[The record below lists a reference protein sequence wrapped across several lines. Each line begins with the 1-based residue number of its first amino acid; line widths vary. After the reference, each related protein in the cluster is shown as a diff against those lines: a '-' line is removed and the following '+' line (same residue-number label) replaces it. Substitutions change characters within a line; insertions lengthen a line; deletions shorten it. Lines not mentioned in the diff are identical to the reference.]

1 MNGVASEKLEAIRDG
16 LARLRGDPAAAPE
29 ASIVVPVNAQT
40 DLQLVLGVV
49 GDIVVYGG
57 PHTFEVLL
65 LVNNFPAEK
74 PPAELESYAK
84 AGMEMRGIPN
94 VWRRGEAVCFS
105 ARMAGIRAA
114 SSERVISFD
123 ADTRIPDSSS
133 LLDWYM
139 ERFDD
144 DAAAAYTSVGHYD
157 ARPLWSVRAR
167 LGAHHAARWFK
178 REVLRIPTTRGSNY
192 AVDRQALLPL
202 YDGHALADDLN
213 VGPALKAA
221 GGHVVY
227 SGARRL
233 RVLTSGRKFHGG
245 WLKLARYLRYRLGYN
260 RRVLG
265 TSKDPDE
272 SPGAT
277 YHQTPLR

>member
-49 GDIVVYGG
+49 GDIVVYRG

-65 LVNNFPAEK
+65 LVNNFPAEQ

-84 AGMEMRGIPN
+84 AGMEMRGD
-94 VWRRGEAVCFS
+94 
-105 ARMAGIRAA
+105 
-114 SSERVISFD
+114 SERVAEARPCASRRAWRGSGGVVRAGD
-123 ADTRIPDSSS
+123 LLRRGYSNPDSSS

-139 ERFDD
+139 ERFED

-192 AVDRQALLPL
+192 AVERQALLQL

-233 RVLTSGRKFHGG
+233 RVLTSGRKFQGG

-272 SPGAT
+272 SPGAS
-277 YHQTPLR
+277 YHQTP